1 MVVIQQTKEIITLSY
16 KTFFIL
22 YMLTTSLVNSFLG
35 ILFISVYQ
43 FNWYMCVPN
52 EHIRTSLPRKAKYQK
67 KFNYCSSLNQRKA
80 QGLTTTLG
88 SVQTPT

>member
-43 FNWYMCVPN
+43 FNWYV
-52 EHIRTSLPRKAKYQK
+52 
-67 KFNYCSSLNQRKA
+67 
-80 QGLTTTLG
+80 TLG
-88 SVQTPT
+88 RVHTK